1 MPVSRIGVVGCG
13 LTGSGIVE
21 VCARSGLDVNVAE
34 RGEEALAAGR
44 SRVVTSLDRGLR
56 SGKLSESERQGG
68 STGSRSRLAL
78 RTLPEAARPDIAPA
92 ALGHGGAVL
101 GADVAFGV
109 GELDAGAAD
118 GCAPAPRRER
128 VHRSMAGTRLFLPAA
143 ETDRHDH
150 VTLQPPVRRR
160 WHSRTFAQ
168 RCYGEASEGFGVFAG
183 EVIAGATRNSV
194 FLIVC

>member
-101 GADVAFGV
+101 GADVSVSVSWMPAQPMGALPL
-109 GELDAGAAD
+109 LDESGSI
-118 GCAPAPRRER
+118 GRWPGRGSSCRLPR
-128 VHRSMAGTRLFLPAA
+128 P
-143 ETDRHDH
+143 
-150 VTLQPPVRRR
+150 
-160 WHSRTFAQ
+160 
-168 RCYGEASEGFGVFAG
+168 
-183 EVIAGATRNSV
+183 IAM
-194 FLIVC
+194 IM